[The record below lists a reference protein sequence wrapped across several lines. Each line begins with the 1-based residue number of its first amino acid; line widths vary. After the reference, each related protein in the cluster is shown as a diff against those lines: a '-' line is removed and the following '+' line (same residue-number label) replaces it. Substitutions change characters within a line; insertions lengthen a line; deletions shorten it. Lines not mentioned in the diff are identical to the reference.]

1 MSDAVNVDVIVV
13 TGSRIGAETSHD
25 GVARDLGSILTIAAW
40 PVKESN
46 VLSRAI
52 GPRVIVAGVST
63 ILSLETQTVLVNW
76 NHTRLKYMLLE
87 GWGNKRRKP
96 RDRIMTL
103 ALNLSSV
110 LLVKLS
116 HGGRCVYHSV
126 HDYREGGSRQPV
138 SCVSSHVCQPGWSGD

>member
-1 MSDAVNVDVIVV
+1 MSDALNVNVIVV
-13 TGSRIGAETSHD
+13 TGSRIGAVMSHD

-40 PVKESN
+40 PIKESN
-46 VLSRAI
+46 VLGRAI
-52 GPRVIVAGVST
+52 GLRVIVTGIWT

-76 NHTRLKYMLLE
+76 NHTRLKSMLLE
-87 GWGNKRRKP
+87 RWGNKRRKP

-103 ALNLSSV
+103 ALNLSRV
-110 LLVKLS
+110 LLVELS
-116 HGGRCVYHSV
+116 YGGRSVYHSI